1 MSVQWNMIKCWG
13 GLAFSFSRA
22 GMAQLSTIAVWDQC
36 HEQLLLS
43 FMLLQWGHWALVED
57 EPKLSAFVLWI
68 YWLLSSFGGTGV
80 VFIVCLGK
88 QNQMKSAENPSC
100 FRELCTGSGR
110 PRCFHCTDCPLLQG
124 PFLCPGN
131 SRWGF
136 SFLLCVQPH
145 ALDRKRWRLSVFQGS
160 TCNALARALGLG
172 EGCSL
177 ILGGECPFS
186 ALCLQAEEF

>member
-1 MSVQWNMIKCWG
+1 MQWNMIKCWG

-22 GMAQLSTIAVWDQC
+22 GMAQLSRTAVWD

-43 FMLLQWGHWALVED
+43 FVLLQWGHWALVEG
-57 EPKLSAFVLWI
+57 EPKRSAFVLLI
-68 YWLLSSFGGTGV
+68 YWLLNSFGGTGM
-80 VFIVCLGK
+80 VFTVCLGK

-110 PRCFHCTDCPLLQG
+110 PRWFHSAGCSLLQG

-131 SRWGF
+131 SHWGC

-145 ALDRKRWRLSVFQGS
+145 ALDRKRWRLSVSQGS
-160 TCNALARALGLG
+160 TCNALLVQ
-172 EGCSL
+172 E
-177 ILGGECPFS
+177 
-186 ALCLQAEEF
+186 